1 MYRSAL
7 VYYVIG
13 RIQLRDDEPTVDA
26 RAGALLQ
33 KFTAQL
39 LSVG

>member
-1 MYRSAL
+1 M
-7 VYYVIG
+7 VG
-13 RIQLRDDEPTVDA
+13 RMQLRDDEPTTDQ

-39 LSVG
+39 LTVNS